1 MKNMSLDEMLNNGA
15 TLEQI
20 MAEARKRAKEK
31 SEAEAAAKAREQEL
45 INARRQFKK
54 AYARYMGA
62 IMGVEITEAEMQDF
76 VDNVMTPIER
86 TWNDVS
92 KIYPNKRKVTVN
104 KNADADELAAAIM
117 DALRGVI

>member
-20 MAEARKRAKEK
+20 MEEARKRTKAK

-54 AYARYMGA
+54 AYAKYMGA
-62 IMGVEITEAEMQDF
+62 IMGVEVTEEDMQDF
-76 VDNVMTPIER
+76 VNEVMMPIER
-86 TWNDVS
+86 AWNS
-92 KIYPNKRKVTVN
+92 ISPNKRRVTVS
-104 KNADADELAAAIM
+104 KNADADELAATIM
-117 DALRGVI
+117 SALRGVI